1 MSVLITGGSGFIGSA
16 LAYKLKAL
24 GHTVFIYSHQNL
36 YTLNKTYPQLTQ
48 NFAFIFKDTKDFPK
62 VDAIV
67 NLGGES
73 ISTQRLTQ
81 KRLNDI
87 LHSRLDLI
95 ELLKTKYQENLPKVF
110 IQASA
115 TNIYDDGL
123 DITEDTPLD
132 KTFIQ
137 NSPLAKIC
145 SQVEAKVLSIKS
157 DSTRVVL
164 CRFSTVIGKNG
175 GICNVLKYLPRPY
188 FLDGNNYLPYIKV
201 DTAVNALIYC
211 LENSKIQGAVNM
223 VDCNFNTLNEVLSL
237 AYEKLPLKNFPIP
250 WLKSLVALDRR
261 GALMTVNQR
270 IVPQKLLENG
280 FKFK

>member
-36 YTLNKTYPQLTQ
+36 DTLNKTYPQLTQ

-132 KTFIQ
+132 K
-137 NSPLAKIC
+137 
-145 SQVEAKVLSIKS
+145 
-157 DSTRVVL
+157 
-164 CRFSTVIGKNG
+164 IGRAH
-175 GICNVLKYLPRPY
+175 V
-188 FLDGNNYLPYIKV
+188 
-201 DTAVNALIYC
+201 
-211 LENSKIQGAVNM
+211 
-223 VDCNFNTLNEVLSL
+223 
-237 AYEKLPLKNFPIP
+237 
-250 WLKSLVALDRR
+250 
-261 GALMTVNQR
+261 
-270 IVPQKLLENG
+270 
-280 FKFK
+280 